1 MLLFLFFL
9 QSFQQFCY
17 CESLV
22 TNIEHRIMIL
32 KSKNKN
38 PKPVVCEAELS

>member
-1 MLLFLFFL
+1 MTKKCKSIKDIL
-9 QSFQQFCY
+9 
-17 CESLV
+17 EKI